1 MKPSLVSACQLP
13 LLLAAVLMTA
23 TPLSAQSLGQ
33 LAAQEAARRKTITA
47 PARVITED
55 DIGTAPAPFPV
66 EPAPDAQPE
75 EESAGRRVAV
85 APAKYRGGAVPPIP
99 VQAVSAGEVVL
110 EVTVDRNGRVTGVK
124 PLRATAPFTDAMA
137 AAVRTWSFTPA
148 EDAPAP
154 AAGAEPAPAD
164 RKPVASTVLVVG
176 LFRPPALFAPT
187 LGEPPKDVA
196 KPSGAAPVPMVK
208 LEMPSYPPN
217 ALNDGVVM
225 LELDVASH
233 GGITGI
239 AVVRSSPAFDKAAIA
254 AASAL
259 IFAPGRVHDRPARA
273 LVYVV
278 AGFRQP
284 VT

>member
-1 MKPSLVSACQLP
+1 MRSNLVSAC
-13 LLLAAVLMTA
+13 LLLLLCAGLFADAASV
-23 TPLSAQSLGQ
+23 SAQPLGQ
-33 LAAQEAARRKTITA
+33 IASQEVARRKTITA

-55 DIGTAPAPFPV
+55 DIGAAPTPFPV
-66 EPAPDAQPE
+66 EPQPE
-75 EESAGRRVAV
+75 PQPDEVAGRRVAI

-99 VQAVSAGEVVL
+99 IQAVSAGEVVL
-110 EVTVDRNGRVTGVK
+110 EVAVDRNGRVTAVK
-124 PLRATAPFTDAMA
+124 PLRATAPFTEAMA

-148 EDAPAP
+148 EDAPALP
-154 AAGAEPAPAD
+154 AGAEPAPAD
-164 RKPVASTVLVVG
+164 RKAMASTVLVIG

-196 KPSGAAPVPMVK
+196 KPSGAAPVPMAR

-217 ALNDGVVM
+217 ALHDGVVL
-225 LELDVASH
+225 LELDVAVH
-233 GGITGI
+233 GGIAGI
-239 AVVRSSPAFDKAAIA
+239 AVVKSSPAFDKAAVQ

-259 IFAPGRVHDRPARA
+259 IFTPGRVHDRAARA

-284 VT
+284 IT

>member
-1 MKPSLVSACQLP
+1 MKPSLVSACQLS
-13 LLLAAVLMTA
+13 LVAAGLIVSA
-23 TPLSAQSLGQ
+23 APLSAQSLGPI
-33 LAAQEAARRKTITA
+33 AAQETARRKTITA

-55 DIGTAPAPFPV
+55 DIGTARAPLPV
-66 EPAPDAQPE
+66 EAPAEPQPE
-75 EESAGRRVAV
+75 EVTGRRMAV
-85 APAKYRGGAVPPIP
+85 VPAKYRGGAVPPIP
-99 VQAVSAGEVVL
+99 IQAVSAGEVVL
-110 EVTVDRNGRVTGVK
+110 EVAVDRNGRVAGLK

-137 AAVRTWSFTPA
+137 AAVRTWSFAPA

-164 RKPVASTVLVVG
+164 RKPVASTVLVIG

-196 KPSGAAPVPMVK
+196 KPSGAAPVPLVG
-208 LEMPSYPPN
+208 LEMPIYPPN
-217 ALNDGVVM
+217 ALNDGVVL
-225 LELDVASH
+225 LELDVAAH

-239 AVVRSSPAFDKAAIA
+239 AVVKSSPAFDKAAVQ
-254 AASAL
+254 AASSL
-259 IFAPGRVHDRPARA
+259 IFTPGRVHDRAARA

-284 VT
+284 IT